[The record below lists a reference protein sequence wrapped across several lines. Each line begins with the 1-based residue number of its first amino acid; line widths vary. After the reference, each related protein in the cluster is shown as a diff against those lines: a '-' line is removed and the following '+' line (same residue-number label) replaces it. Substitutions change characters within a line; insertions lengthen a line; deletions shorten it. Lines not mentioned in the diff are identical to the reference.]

1 VGTAVAECFDLR
13 SDFISRPTEG
23 MVEAMVAASSET
35 PGIGFREDPVV
46 SRLEA
51 LSADLLGKEDALFCP
66 TYTLCNQIA
75 INASCQPGDVI
86 LAPHMAHAL
95 ISEGGAPA
103 ALSGAQAEI
112 VETERGAMLPAALEA
127 ALARKAAG
135 GRPRVGL
142 IVMENTHVHSGGCA
156 VPEDTM
162 NAVAELATAHGVP
175 VHLDGSRL
183 FNAAAF
189 LSVEVTDLT
198 RHADTVALSLNKGLS
213 APVGAVLAGGAD
225 FIAQAV
231 DIRQR
236 FGGGWRPAGIP
247 AAAGIVALEQMTGC
261 MAVDNENAR
270 SLALGLAAIEGV
282 SVVNEP
288 VETNV
293 LFVAVDR
300 PGFDRE
306 GFLERLAGRG
316 VQLMSFDEGTMRAV
330 LHKDITAAHI
340 DGIVQIF
347 EETL

>member
-1 VGTAVAECFDLR
+1 MRPGKASNVGTAVAECFDLR

-23 MVEAMVAASSET
+23 MVEAMVAASAET

-51 LSADLLGKEDALFCP
+51 LSAELLGKEDALFCP

-135 GRPRVGL
+135 RRPRVGL

-162 NAVAELATAHGVP
+162 KAVAELATAHGVP

-198 RHADTVALSLNKGLS
+198 RHADTVAISLNKGLS
-213 APVGAVLAGGAD
+213 APVSAVLAGTAER
-225 FIAQAV
+225 IAEAV
-231 DIRQR
+231 DICHR
-236 FGGGWRPAGIP
+236 FGGGRHRRPRANDRVHGRGQRQRPFSGPEVGGDRRRFGDQRAGGDQHTLHRRP
-247 AAAGIVALEQMTGC
+247 PTGF
-261 MAVDNENAR
+261 R
-270 SLALGLAAIEGV
+270 RRRLPGPLGPEGHA
-282 SVVNEP
+282 
-288 VETNV
+288 V
-293 LFVAVDR
+293 LFNVD
-300 PGFDRE
+300 G
-306 GFLERLAGRG
+306 
-316 VQLMSFDEGTMRAV
+316 SMRAV
-330 LHKDITAAHI
+330 LHKDITSAHI
-340 DGIVQIF
+340 DSITRAF
-347 EETL
+347 EEAL